1 MGLMHS
7 LGFFLKSK
15 PVPTTMRLLHTAGDQ
30 ARLNVVFIHGLDG
43 DAIETWCFDR
53 KGNCWESWL
62 LAEEPRLNIYTVG
75 YRVRSSNWLGG
86 AMQLSERV
94 INVLA
99 MVQTTLRGDIPILFV
114 CHSYG
119 GLVAKEMLRIGLDI
133 DRAYTDVVRRTA
145 GLAFFGTPHAGSR
158 IANYIAAMESARP
171 SRAVRELRA
180 NNAQL
185 FDLSHWFRNRFA
197 ELGVRVVILYE
208 TMDTYGVRVVDRD
221 SSDPGIN
228 GITPI
233 PFDCDHVDLP
243 KPQEEGDLRVA
254 LVKRLVR
261 DLVPAEAPV
270 PTSEP
275 QRAEI
280 AAALTPL
287 QKLLVT
293 PNSQIE
299 RFIDEMQ
306 ARLAEDPRDE
316 KVREALLQA
325 RAMQREISNPIRLTP
340 PPESH
345 RRWPSRLPMYGIAT
359 AATAALALFIALP
372 TWNDLGTPVSIPT
385 ATEPHA
391 APNDPVAP
399 EAGTEIAVVPKP
411 SADTAD
417 RIAWVKGYKGGDCFY
432 AAVTSATGRATEIAG
447 FGTHP
452 RPFEQ
457 LLSAFETRF
466 DQEPDIQVHLI
477 DPRQCEV
484 TRLLGALRDSP
495 AEAPRLT
502 LDRAAIPH
510 GAQVTGALKTR
521 PGTHTSLLLIDHAGM
536 AYNLNG
542 FAKAAGDRI
551 TFSVPMGLNGAEG
564 TAKGATPQILLALTG
579 PRELTAA
586 AFAGTSPASIV
597 VPEILAEIAKQ
608 GSSFAATAEYVR
620 LGG

>member
-15 PVPTTMRLLHTAGDQ
+15 PVPTTMHLLHTAGDQ

-43 DAIETWCFDR
+43 DAIDTWCFDR
-53 KGNCWESWL
+53 TGNCWESWL

-75 YRVRSSNWLGG
+75 YRVRSSNWFGG

-99 MVQTTLRGDIPILFV
+99 TLQTTLRADIPILFV

-119 GLVAKEMLRIGLDI
+119 GLVAKEMLRVGLDI

-158 IANYIAAMESARP
+158 IANYISAMETARP

-180 NNAQL
+180 NNARL
-185 FDLSHWFRNRFA
+185 FDLSHWFKNRFA
-197 ELGVRVVILYE
+197 ELGVRIVILYE

-233 PFDCDHVDLP
+233 PFDSDHVDLP
-243 KPQEEGDLRVA
+243 KPQDEGDLRVA

-270 PTSEP
+270 PPKAPRRVEV
-275 QRAEI
+275 

-287 QKLLVT
+287 QELLVT

-306 ARLAEDPRDE
+306 ARLVDDSRDE
-316 KVREALLQA
+316 KVREALWQA
-325 RAMQREISNPIRLTP
+325 KAMQREISNPVRISP
-340 PPESH
+340 PPETPPRSRSH
-345 RRWPSRLPMYGIAT
+345 LRMYGIAT

-372 TWNDLGTPVSIPT
+372 TLTDFRAPTSAPT
-385 ATEPHA
+385 ATEP
-391 APNDPVAP
+391 AP
-399 EAGTEIAVVPKP
+399 EPGTEVAVIPEAP
-411 SADTAD
+411 PDAAE
-417 RIAWVKGYKGGDCFY
+417 RIAWVANFKGGDCFY
-432 AAVTSATGRATEIAG
+432 AEVTSASDRATDIAG
-447 FGTHP
+447 FGTDP
-452 RPFEQ
+452 QPFQ
-457 LLSAFETRF
+457 RLLSAFETRF
-466 DQEPDIQVHLI
+466 DQEPDIQLHLI
-477 DPRQCEV
+477 EPAQCEV
-484 TRLLGALRDSP
+484 TRLLDALRASP
-495 AEAPRLT
+495 AEAPHLT
-502 LDRAAIPH
+502 LDRTSVPD
-510 GAQVTGALKTR
+510 GSQLTGALDTK
-521 PGTHTSLLLIDHAGM
+521 PGTHTSLLLIDDTGM
-536 AYNLNG
+536 TYGLNRYV
-542 FAKAAGDRI
+542 KQAGDRA
-551 TFSVPMGLNGAEG
+551 TFSVPVALADSL
-564 TAKGATPQILLALTG
+564 ARKATPQIVVALAG
-579 PRELTAA
+579 PSELAA
-586 AFAGTSPASIV
+586 AVLASPSPAAV
-597 VPEILAEIAKQ
+597 VIPEILAEIAQK
-608 GSSFAATAEYVR
+608 GSDFSATAQYFR